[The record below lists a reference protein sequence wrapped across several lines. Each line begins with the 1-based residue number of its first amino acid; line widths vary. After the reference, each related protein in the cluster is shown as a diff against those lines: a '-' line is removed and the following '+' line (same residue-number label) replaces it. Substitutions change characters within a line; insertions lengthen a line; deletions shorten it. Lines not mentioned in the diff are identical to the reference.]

1 MFGKKKEAA
10 PLKNQPRSQD
20 ESATM
25 PKRSF
30 SFFKTKEKK
39 EVRDAKKAKSRFRIT
54 RLLMSV
60 LGGRLLG
67 EKWVLGYSG
76 LIVFI
81 FFLMLASIGNSY
93 IAQRKVSRILKLKKE
108 VKSLRDEYISGKS
121 QLVYYTKMSE
131 VARKLQGRG
140 IKQPTKPAF
149 KLISSKKEGE
159 E

>member
-20 ESATM
+20 ESTTK

-39 EVRDAKKAKSRFRIT
+39 KVRDEKKAKSRFRIT
-54 RLLMSV
+54 RLLMNV

-81 FFLMLASIGNSY
+81 FILMLFNVLIF
-93 IAQRKVSRILKLKKE
+93 ILIYK
-108 VKSLRDEYISGKS
+108 
-121 QLVYYTKMSE
+121 
-131 VARKLQGRG
+131 
-140 IKQPTKPAF
+140 
-149 KLISSKKEGE
+149 
-159 E
+159 